1 MSALKIPQQILD
13 EMIAHARESDPY
25 ECCGLL
31 AGANGTA
38 SRHYRI
44 KNIVS
49 LEGSEKLPSFD
60 GARVTRLQQLP
71 LQKRAEI
78 AFVMD
83 AQDFSLAK
91 KDMRTHNLDLHVVYH
106 SHPHSQ
112 AEPSE
117 TDITVAHDYEDI
129 WSKINLAVPAYIII
143 SLQDKARPDVRA
155 YWIKGRQ
162 VSRAEFQTV

>member
-1 MSALKIPQQILD
+1 MSVLKIPQQILD

-31 AGANGTA
+31 AGTDGTA
-38 SRHYRI
+38 SRQYRI

-91 KDMRTHNLDLHVVYH
+91 KDMRIRNLDLHVVYH
-106 SHPHSQ
+106 SHPNSP

-117 TDITVAHDYEDI
+117 TDITIAHDYEDI
-129 WSKINLAVPAYIII
+129 WGKINLAIPAYFII

-155 YWIKGRQ
+155 YWIKGRE
-162 VSRAEFQTV
+162 VTRTAFQTV